1 MKLEYTTGCIC
12 DSLTIDGVETINM
25 KVEDLQR
32 VICKIINKEED
43 IAILQQVLI
52 NLIEVN
58 GEYKYLGHCECCG
71 DHISNYTLEVE

>member
-1 MKLEYTTGCIC
+1 MKLKYTTGCIC

-52 NLIEVN
+52 NLIEAN

-71 DHISNYTLEVE
+71 DYISNYTLEVE